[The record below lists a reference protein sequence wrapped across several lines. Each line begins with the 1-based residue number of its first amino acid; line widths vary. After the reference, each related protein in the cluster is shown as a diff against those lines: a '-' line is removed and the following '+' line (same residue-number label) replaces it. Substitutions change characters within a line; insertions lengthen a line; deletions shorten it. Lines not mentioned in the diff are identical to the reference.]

1 MTLKEIVG
9 INLKYYR
16 YKSGQSQ
23 EKFYTNL
30 GLNHKY
36 LASIERGEENISF
49 DYVQELANKLNVDI
63 NIPKRSVG
71 LAYSKRNIPSFSAKK
86 LMEIILKN

>member
-63 NIPKRSVG
+63 NDLILYNEDHIIKKKRIDERE
-71 LAYSKRNIPSFSAKK
+71 KIN
-86 LMEIILKN
+86 N